1 MKDNPFALL
10 KAAAIGSLEA
20 QRALAEMAIKMA
32 STRED
37 CDPVTILRDGLCFA
51 RLAAAQGDDG
61 DEGRVISM
69 LALVASFGSAEDQAD
84 PLGEALARYSILA
97 ERGVEVPGVTLEQL
111 VECLP
116 RDAVGVA
123 GQLQSQIREGA
134 EA

>member
-1 MKDNPFALL
+1 MDCNPFALL
-10 KAAAIGSLEA
+10 KAAAIGSLDA
-20 QRALAEMAIKMA
+20 QRALAEMAVNLA
-32 STRED
+32 STRTD
-37 CDPVTILRDGLCFA
+37 CDPVSILRDGLCFA

-69 LALVASFGSAEDQAD
+69 LALVASFGSEDEQAD

-97 ERGVEVPGVTLEQL
+97 ERGLEVPGVTLEQL

-123 GQLQSQIREGA
+123 GQLQSKIREGA
-134 EA
+134 AA

>member
-1 MKDNPFALL
+1 MDCNPFALL
-10 KAAAIGSLEA
+10 KAAATGSIDA
-20 QRALAEMAIKMA
+20 QRALADMAINLA
-32 STRED
+32 STRDD
-37 CDPVTILRDGLCFA
+37 CDPVPILRDGLCYA

-61 DEGRVISM
+61 DEGKVISM
-69 LALVASFGSAEDQAD
+69 LALVASFGSEDDQAD

-123 GQLQSQIREGA
+123 GYLQSKIREGA